1 MLLEEYRQAVQKK
14 GRAVFIA
21 VCRGKLSEGI
31 DFIDNA
37 ARCVIMA
44 GIPYPLIFDPKVVTK
59 KDYLDRK
66 YASRK
71 STINGNSWYKLQ
83 ACRAVN
89 QAIGRV
95 IRHVDD
101 YGVIILMDERY
112 RSHNVEISKWL
123 QAHKKNYGQV
133 SELERDLK
141 TFFAKNGHSSPEEEV
156 SFQKANKMKQAQI
169 KGFMTKKTKRDEIKI

>member
-1 MLLEEYRQAVQKK
+1 LAVEKQ

-44 GIPYPLIFDPKVVTK
+44 GIPYPQIYDPKVVTK

-66 YASRK
+66 YVSRK
-71 STINGNSWYKLQ
+71 STINGNAWYKLQ

-95 IRHVDD
+95 IRHVND

-112 RSHNVEISKWL
+112 RTHNIDISKWL
-123 QAHKKNYGQV
+123 QDRKRNYQRI
-133 SELERDLK
+133 EDLERDLK
-141 TFFAKNGHSSPEEEV
+141 VFFNKNGL
-156 SFQKANKMKQAQI
+156 
-169 KGFMTKKTKRDEIKI
+169 

>member
-1 MLLEEYRQAVQKK
+1 
-14 GRAVFIA
+14 VFIA

-31 DFIDNA
+31 DFVDNA

-71 STINGNSWYKLQ
+71 SSINGNSWYKLQ

-112 RSHNVEISKWL
+112 RSHNIEISKWL
-123 QAHKKNYGQV
+123 
-133 SELERDLK
+133 
-141 TFFAKNGHSSPEEEV
+141 
-156 SFQKANKMKQAQI
+156 
-169 KGFMTKKTKRDEIKI
+169 